1 MLLIASDAA
10 SFISDPSQFSPSGT
24 SKSLPSTK
32 TSLSRSARSG
42 REGSGD
48 IDVDLASG
56 QQPQQSKV
64 QLDKRRMILLEI
76 VETEVTYV
84 RDLRALVHIYLP
96 QLAALPHV
104 SERIHQLIVRNT
116 AELLDFHIGL
126 VGHMVDILKFSGL
139 SYESSDAHTIDTVT
153 KGLADL
159 FVSEGTSFALYN
171 DYCAGSTAAAALVR
185 TIAHRSDYE
194 AFEKRCQI
202 ISSSAPHATLLDI
215 LTNQQST
222 PLGSRLRF
230 RDILITPVQRVC
242 RYPLL
247 LASLLADVNRDQPM
261 SDVVAAV
268 EAAQVSM
275 RAVAENADDARRR
288 KEAELKTAT
297 VADRIET
304 HSVLTRNFLGRLGT
318 CRLIG
323 ALDVLYHHNA
333 DSKVRYLAAFLY
345 CGYIILAKVQK
356 ARGTFEPKHYLPLE
370 VFELADIKKGENVPR
385 GSALTSGILPH
396 TIRMSARDHHFDLA
410 ASCETEKD
418 VWMAEMT
425 AARNESTVP
434 PFELPSSVAL
444 YSIRSRHSSTVIAER
459 PPQLPPVI
467 KRHTVFGLEELSIVE
482 PASPEDSCFAS
493 PEEAEPER
501 PQTPPGYRRLQ
512 SGEVLLRRTSM
523 SQRLLI
529 DRALIDV
536 MSETLSTARSRAM
549 AQAIPDNVPLRRQ
562 RSIASLADLM
572 SSPELRSVLLPNRTR
587 SRSAV
592 RASRL
597 VVGDSGVLIQVD
609 GEAGDLSRNN
619 SFASLTDAPPKR
631 HSSVSLRRG
640 VEAMTPSRVV
650 LHRKSTSLSG
660 TGRPV
665 FTLNRASS
673 LPSSPAA
680 EVKVIRD
687 DGSDRAPTDA
697 ADAEQTELLED
708 DDDKTDA
715 KSDGDFVIVPDNLP
729 EPAPQHT
736 PKRASTLKR
745 SLSFFAR
752 KGLTPLDTLELPQDF
767 GPRSAGSSGGS
778 PHLTVASA
786 PSTPFGSPQ
795 PLKRRRSVRLFGQL
809 RGFTPI

>member
-1 MLLIASDAA
+1 MLLMTAGDAA
-10 SFISDPSQFSPSGT
+10 SFISDPSQFSPSAT

-56 QQPQQSKV
+56 QQSKV

-297 VADRIET
+297 VAERIET
-304 HSVLTRNFLGRLGT
+304 HPVLTRNFLGRLGT

-323 ALDVLYHHNA
+323 ALDVLYHHSA

-345 CGYIILAKVQK
+345 RGYIILAKVQK

-370 VFELADIKKGENVPR
+370 VFELADIKKGENIPR
-385 GSALTSGILPH
+385 ASALTSGILPH

-444 YSIRSRHSSTVIAER
+444 YSVRSRHSSTVIAER

-482 PASPEDSCFAS
+482 PATPEDSCFAS
-493 PEEAEPER
+493 PEAIEPER
-501 PQTPPGYRRLQ
+501 PQTPPGYHRLQ
-512 SGEVLLRRTSM
+512 SGQVLLRRTSM

-536 MSETLSTARSRAM
+536 MSETLSTTRSRVM
-549 AQAIPDNVPLRRQ
+549 AQSIPDAPPLRRQ
-562 RSIASLADLM
+562 RSIASLADLV

-597 VVGDSGVLIQVD
+597 IVGDGGIAVHVD
-609 GEAGDLSRNN
+609 GEADLSRNN

-650 LHRKSTSLSG
+650 LHRKSTSLSS
-660 TGRPV
+660 GRPV

-673 LPSSPAA
+673 LPSSPAVEA
-680 EVKVIRD
+680 KVIRD
-687 DGSDRAPTDA
+687 DGSDRAP
-697 ADAEQTELLED
+697 ADAERTETLETLD

-752 KGLTPLDTLELPQDF
+752 KGLTPLDTVELPQDF